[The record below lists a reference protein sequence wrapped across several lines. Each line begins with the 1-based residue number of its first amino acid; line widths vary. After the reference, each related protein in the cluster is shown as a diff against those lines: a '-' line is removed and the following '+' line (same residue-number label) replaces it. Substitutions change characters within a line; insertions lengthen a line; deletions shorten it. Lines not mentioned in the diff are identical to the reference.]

1 MRTACFQ
8 MDVAFG
14 DPDANARR
22 VSDRIAEAA
31 SMGVSLAVFPEA
43 VLTGYCVEACEA
55 AQAVALQVREG
66 PGHEVVSAPEPVLAV
81 RDACERHGVHAV
93 FGFAGRDDAQLYN
106 GAILAEPDGRMRLF
120 RKVHLPE
127 LGLDKFVAPGNDLP
141 VFETALG
148 RIGILVCFD
157 LRVPEAA
164 RVLALRGADLIVLPT
179 NWPEGADFAADFMA
193 PVRAA
198 ENKVFL
204 AACNRVGEEGG
215 FRFIGKSGIY
225 GVGGQTL
232 AKAGDGEE
240 TILADLDLSLAR
252 NKRNVVIPGR
262 YESTVFSCRRP
273 DLYGPIVGGNGDGF

>member
-1 MRTACFQ
+1 VKVACYQ
-8 MDVAFG
+8 MDVVFG
-14 DPDANARR
+14 DPGGNAAR
-22 VSDRIAEAA
+22 VVERIADADSRA
-31 SMGVSLAVFPEA
+31 VRLAVFPEA

-55 AQAVALQVREG
+55 ARAIALPVRKVG
-66 PGHEVVSAPEPVLAV
+66 ADHEVNDAPESVLTI
-81 RDACERHGVHAV
+81 RDACVRHNVHAV
-93 FGFAGRDDAQLYN
+93 FGFAGSDEAGLYN
-106 GAILAEPDGRMRLF
+106 GAILVEPSGRMRLF

-141 VFETALG
+141 VFDTELG

-204 AACNRVGEEGG
+204 AASNRVGTEGG
-215 FRFIGKSGIY
+215 FRFIGKSGIF

-240 TILADLDLSLAR
+240 VLEAELDLSLAR

-262 YESTVFSCRRP
+262 YESTVFGSRRP
-273 DLYGPIVGGNGDGF
+273 DLYGPIVGGNGA

>member
-1 MRTACFQ
+1 MRVACFQ
-8 MDVAFG
+8 MDVMFG

-22 VSDRIAEAA
+22 VCDRIAEAA
-31 SMGVSLAVFPEA
+31 ASGVDLAVFPEA

-55 AQAVALQVREG
+55 ARSVALEVREG
-66 PGHEVVSAPEPVLAV
+66 PAHVVEHAPEPILSV

-93 FGFAGRDDAQLYN
+93 FGFAGADDGGLYN

-127 LGLDKFVAPGNDLP
+127 LGLDKFVVPGNDLP
-141 VFETALG
+141 VFDTALG
-148 RIGILVCFD
+148 RVGILVCFD

-164 RVLALRGADLIVLPT
+164 RVLALRGAELIVLPT
-179 NWPEGADFAADFMA
+179 NWPEGADFAADLIA

-240 TILADLDLSLAR
+240 TIVDDVDPALAR

-262 YESTVFSCRRP
+262 YESTVFDCRRP
-273 DLYGPIVGGNGDGF
+273 DLYGPIVGGDGL